1 MAYDLDPI
9 QNHCY
14 PGTTVLVNKYGIRQQ
29 KQLDEVEALVVSTQT
44 IEFELS
50 PFPEPLSFDYYK
62 RLHAFLFDQLYDW
75 AGIIRDV
82 DLSKQHTRFCPA
94 KEIVSLADRVF
105 SRAAEMNY
113 FQGLNRQPFIQE
125 AADFYT
131 SINCLHPFREGN
143 GRTQRVFFRELA
155 RRAGYTLDY
164 SAVDPDILMLA
175 TIHAASGVQDTLLQ
189 VFDEMIQ

>member
-1 MAYDLDPI
+1 
-9 QNHCY
+9 
-14 PGTTVLVNKYGIRQQ
+14 
-29 KQLDEVEALVVSTQT
+29 
-44 IEFELS
+44 
-50 PFPEPLSFDYYK
+50 
-62 RLHAFLFDQLYDW
+62 
-75 AGIIRDV
+75 
-82 DLSKQHTRFCPA
+82 
-94 KEIVSLADRVF
+94 
-105 SRAAEMNY
+105 MNY
-113 FQGLNRQPFIQE
+113 FQGLNRHPFIQE

-131 SINCLHPFREGN
+131 SINYLHPVREGN